1 MITFEILKFIIYLSL
16 IVIISKYILVVVLRK
31 LAESLNLKARTIG
44 NVSGFATSIPEFLT
58 IAISSINGFIG
69 ASIYNVL
76 SSNIIN
82 FVQYIFS
89 IIINKNQ
96 KELRNKVILT
106 DIVLVIITILIP
118 ILLIKLE
125 LEISFGVVFIFIL
138 LFIFFIYVDNNMH
151 KLYLQK
157 EDKIL
162 EEEIEKEQRWER
174 GNRRKIERYL
184 VIILLVGIVLF
195 IIGQL
200 LGNCLEVLTNRFN
213 ISEVILGIILGF
225 ATSIPELITFFEA
238 QKHNKK
244 EKLVG
249 VIESTNNLL
258 ISNMLNLF
266 IIQSIGIVL
275 YVIVD

>member
-162 EEEIEKEQRWER
+162 EEEIEKEQKWER

-244 EKLVG
+244 EKLIG

-266 IIQSIGIVL
+266 IVQSLGIVL
-275 YVIVD
+275 YIIIY

>member
-162 EEEIEKEQRWER
+162 EEEIEKEQKWER

>member
-162 EEEIEKEQRWER
+162 EEEIEKEQKWER
-174 GNRRKIERYL
+174 GNRRKIEKYL
-184 VIILLVGIVLF
+184 IIILIVGIALF

-200 LGNCLEVLTNRFN
+200 LGNSLEILANKFN
-213 ISEVILGIILGF
+213 VSEVILGIILGF

-244 EKLVG
+244 EKLIG
-249 VIESTNNLL
+249 VIETTNNLL
-258 ISNMLNLF
+258 ISNMINLF
-266 IIQSIGIVL
+266 IIQSVGIVL
-275 YVIVD
+275 FMILH